1 MNHVSAL
8 LLAAGRSSRMGRLK
22 GLLPWQGKPLIEW
35 QITQLRQSVIDD
47 LIVVLGYQAEQ
58 YEPYL
63 QAFEI
68 TTVLNTDCNRGK
80 CSSILKGLQ
89 SVTPHTDA
97 ILIAAVDQPMRGETV
112 NRMIRFM
119 EQSDKGIVIPV
130 YRGKRGHP
138 VLFSATLREELL
150 QINEETQGLKNV
162 LRTQSEK
169 IAELHIDDSYVLYN
183 FNRPSDFLSACYEE
197 RKETNAYK

>member
-1 MNHVSAL
+1 
-8 LLAAGRSSRMGRLK
+8 MGRLK

-58 YEPYL
+58 YEPYM

-68 TTVLNTDCNRGK
+68 KTVLNPDYDRGK
-80 CSSILKGLQ
+80 CSSILMGLPVL
-89 SVTPHTDA
+89 SPYTDA
-97 ILIAAVDQPMRGETV
+97 ILIAAVDQPVRGETV

-162 LRTQSEK
+162 LRIHSEE